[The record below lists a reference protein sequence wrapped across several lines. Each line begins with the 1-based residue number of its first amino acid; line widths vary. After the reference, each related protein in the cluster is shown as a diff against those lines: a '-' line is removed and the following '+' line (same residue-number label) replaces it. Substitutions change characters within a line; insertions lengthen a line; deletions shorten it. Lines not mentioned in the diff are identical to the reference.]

1 MITVNCIS
9 MANMLLLPLNICESI
24 PLLHKNSHWSEFLI
38 AIEVKISTE
47 AGDNKSVFEKD

>member
-1 MITVNCIS
+1 